1 MIDGKKNMP
10 EEIKKRKTHTSNE
23 VKLRYNK
30 KIYKNYNVNFRV
42 SEDAEIIKLI
52 EEEKSKG
59 FSTTEAF
66 RNLLKSLLR

>member
-1 MIDGKKNMP
+1 MP
-10 EEIKKRKTHTSNE
+10 KAVPKRKTHTSNE

-30 KIYKNYNVNFRV
+30 KTYKNYNVNFRV
-42 SEDAEIIKLI
+42 NEDAEIIKLI
-52 EEEKSKG
+52 EQEKDNG